1 MHAVTGTLRIV
12 GTAHV
17 SAKSVEEVRSAIEEF
32 SPEVVAV
39 ELDPARYAAL
49 KKQARDPSVKDVLE
63 AKNFTQLLVQWILA
77 YLQRRI
83 GLDMGVEPG
92 AEMKAAIEEAEKRN
106 IPVALIDRDIGIT
119 LRRFWNTL
127 SFFEKLKLLYALVL
141 SLATVDSEEID
152 VEELKKEDVVSMAM
166 EEFRKFS
173 PNGARALID
182 ERDAYLAH
190 NLAILKERHTR
201 ILAVL
206 GAGHVAG
213 VERLLASPGEILSR
227 QELDADIRSRPWGKI
242 FGAGVTALFVLLLL
256 AIAFSGVGI
265 EVLFSALI
273 YWVLLHGVLTAV
285 FTLAAR
291 GHPLSALT
299 GFGVS
304 WFTALNPLIAA
315 GWFAAIVEAKIR
327 KPTPADFRKVF
338 EAESFSAMMKVPIFR
353 VVLVAALANLG
364 STLGTIL
371 YFIFI
376 FPILG
381 IDPTIL
387 ISQGFS
393 NMWNGITGLIPG

>member
-1 MHAVTGTLRIV
+1 VTGTLRIV

-17 SAKSVEEVRSAIEEF
+17 SAVSVEEVRSAIAEF
-32 SPEVVAV
+32 SPDVVAV
-39 ELDPARYAAL
+39 ELDPARHAAL
-49 KKQARDPSVKDVLE
+49 KKQAREPSVTEVLE
-63 AKNFTQLLVQWILA
+63 SKNFTQLLVQWILA

-92 AEMKAAIEEAEKRN
+92 AEMKAAIEEAEARN
-106 IPVALIDRDIGIT
+106 LPVALIDRDIGIT
-119 LRRFWNTL
+119 LRRFWNSL
-127 SFFEKLKLLYALVL
+127 SLLEKAKLLYSLVF
-141 SLATVDSEEID
+141 SLADVDSEEID
-152 VEELKKEDVVSMAM
+152 VEELKKEDMLGMAM

-182 ERDAYLAH
+182 ERDSYLAY
-190 NLAILKERHTR
+190 NLAILKERHSR
-201 ILAVL
+201 VLAVI

-213 VERLLASPGEILSR
+213 VERLLASPEKIVPVH
-227 QELDADIRSRPWGKI
+227 ELDTDVKPKPWKTI
-242 FGAGVTALFVLLLL
+242 FGAGVTALFILLLL
-256 AIAFSGVGI
+256 AIVFSGVGTG
-265 EVLFSALI
+265 VLVSALV
-273 YWVLLHGVLTAV
+273 YWVLLHGTLTAA

-304 WFTALNPLIAA
+304 WFTALNPLVAA
-315 GWFAAIVEAKIR
+315 GWFSAIVEAMIR
-327 KPTPADFRKVF
+327 KPGPSDFRRVS
-338 EAESFSAMMKVPIFR
+338 EAESFSAMMEVPLFR
-353 VVLVAALANLG
+353 VVLVAALANVG

-381 IDPTIL
+381 IDPAVL

-393 NMWNGITGLIPG
+393 NMWNGVMGFVPG

>member
-1 MHAVTGTLRIV
+1 VTGTLRIV

-32 SPEVVAV
+32 SPEIVAV

-63 AKNFTQLLVQWILA
+63 TKNFTQLLVQWILA

-119 LRRFWNTL
+119 LRRFWDSL
-127 SFFEKLKLLYALVL
+127 SFIEKLKLLYALVL
-141 SLATVDSEEID
+141 SLATIDSEEID
-152 VEELKKEDVVSMAM
+152 VEELKKEDALGMAM

-182 ERDAYLAH
+182 ERDSYLAH
-190 NLAILKERHTR
+190 NLANLKERHTR
-201 ILAVL
+201 VLAVL

-213 VERLLASPGEILSR
+213 VERLLASPGEILSKN
-227 QELDADIRSRPWGKI
+227 ELDTDIRPRPWGMI
-242 FGAGVTALFVLLLL
+242 FGAGVTVLFVLLLL
-256 AIAFSGVGI
+256 AIVFSGVGM

-273 YWVLLHGVLTAV
+273 YWILLHGVLTAV
-285 FTLAAR
+285 FTFAAR

-338 EAESFSAMMKVPIFR
+338 EAENFSSMMKVPLFR

-381 IDPTIL
+381 IDPTVL

-393 NMWNGITGLIPG
+393 NMWSGITGLFPG